1 MKSLFLLSILS
12 LSLNALALPITCYST
27 EKVMGVPLVKIKI
40 NSERDYVDTSGR
52 TWRNNIV
59 GVTPAVGLRKVVYA
73 SGNFDGAEISGTF
86 IDKDFVV
93 GQITAKSANRDGNY
107 VGTAQLSNI
116 NHNPIIKIT
125 CEDTQ

>member
-1 MKSLFLLSILS
+1 MKTLLLLSILS
-12 LSLNALALPITCYST
+12 FSFNTFALPITCYST

-40 NSERDYVDTSGR
+40 NGERDYVDTSGR

-73 SGNFDGAEISGTF
+73 SGNFEGPNIGGTF
-86 IDKDFVV
+86 IERDFVV
-93 GQITAKSANRDGNY
+93 GQITAKSVKDDGKY

-116 NHNPIIKIT
+116 QHNPVINIT
-125 CEDTQ
+125 CEDAQ